1 MQQPLIKLS
10 DISFRYENDYVL
22 KNLNLE
28 INRGEFVVIIG
39 ENGSGK
45 TTLLNILTKEL
56 NPTFGHFTINTNNIC
71 YVRQTTLMQQ
81 NDIFASVEEVVS
93 LALLKNRHNL
103 FFLNQVQKQRIK
115 DVLEKVGLYDVRK
128 RLISKL
134 SGGQQQRVF
143 LAKAL
148 LSNVELLILDEPTSG
163 VDNQSSHTF
172 YKMLDELKSEGVTIV
187 LVTHH
192 SHHLKHNITHCYELV
207 MGQLYLNLG
216 DHHHGHL

>member
-1 MQQPLIKLS
+1 MCMQLIKLEN
-10 DISFRYENDYVL
+10 ISFRYEKEYVL

-28 INRGEFVVIIG
+28 VQRGEFVVIMG

-56 NPTFGHFTINTNNIC
+56 VPTFGHFVVNTNNIC

-81 NDIFASVEEVVS
+81 SDIFASVEEVVS
-93 LALLKNRHNL
+93 LALLKNKRNL
-103 FFLNQVQKQRIK
+103 FFLSKKDKQKIEL
-115 DVLEKVGLYDVRK
+115 VLKQVGLYEIRK
-128 RLISKL
+128 KLISKL

-148 LSNVELLILDEPTSG
+148 LSDVELLILDEPTSG
-163 VDNQSSHTF
+163 VDNNSVTTF
-172 YKMLDELKSEGVTIV
+172 YHMLDQLKQAGITII

-192 SHHLKHNITHCYELV
+192 SDHLRHNITHCYELV
-207 MGQLYLNLG
+207 LGQLYLNIG
-216 DHHHGHL
+216 DHHHEHI